1 MRISISGTSNIG
13 KQQFKKLLLKSFPQ
27 YKTPETTY
35 KDVIEAIY
43 QKSQQEDRDTSAADI
58 QWNILN
64 YMIDT
69 FQKYDRDDKVIFE
82 GCTLDNILYSLYML
96 EKAPGVSKIDS
107 KFIDNCVPIVRESMK
122 YLDIVFL
129 LPITKADQTDRKF
142 SEEDK
147 EMNNLYDALHKQYL
161 QGSSPFLPKDDQPA
175 IIEVFGNDTQRL
187 QMVKLY
193 LDETGDVINDKN
205 ISDLIDPGMMDLVES
220 TEQMVESDKK
230 KKKTKQPNK

>member
-1 MRISISGTSNIG
+1 MRIAISGTSNIG
-13 KQQFKKLLLKSFPQ
+13 KQQFKRSLLKTFPQ

-43 QKSQQEDRDTSAADI
+43 QKSQTDQRETSAADI

-69 FQKYDRDDKVIFE
+69 FQKYDRDDKVVFD
-82 GCTLDNILYSLYML
+82 GCTLDNILYSLYIM
-96 EKAPGVSKIDS
+96 EKAPEVSKIDS

-129 LPITKADQTDRKF
+129 LPVTKADKTDRKF
-142 SEEDK
+142 SDEDL
-147 EMNNLYDALHKQYL
+147 EINNLYDALHKQYL
-161 QGSSPFLPKDDQPA
+161 QGMCQFLPKDDQPA

-193 LDETGDVINDKN
+193 LDESGDVINDKS
-205 ISDLIDPGMMDLVES
+205 ISDLIDPDMMNLVES
-220 TEQMVESDKK
+220 TEHMVDTDKK
-230 KKKTKQPNK
+230 EKQKQSNK